1 MPTTPEHRAVRFA
14 AGEARR
20 APLTWS
26 QQYYLAETDAARPL
40 GRGLAISRLYELR
53 ADVRE
58 QDVVTALRDLLH
70 RFEGLRSTVV
80 RDTAG
85 ATAGAGADAGAGQ
98 HVHAEGTLRLAVHD
112 ADDGARGVAEAAT
125 AVLDELAATP
135 FDVAEEW
142 PVRAALIGRAGRPR
156 FLALVFSHVAVDA
169 FALLPVTEHLVS
181 TVAVRHPEWP
191 PARSRDA
198 GRSPHEQ
205 AAAEATE
212 PARRTAERALRR
224 AAEAFRTMPTAPP
237 APDGAASP
245 DRYRFL
251 SRTSPALDLAA
262 GAVSL
267 RTGESVATVLAAAMV
282 TVDAH
287 LADSLTGYLQ
297 LLAANRSRPETVNAV
312 VPCSQPVPFCVPVAG
327 SSFPELVRV
336 TASATL
342 GALRF
347 GSYPP
352 DRLAELHRAV
362 ERERGVRLDITPT
375 LNYRPRASTLPRRE
389 VTAVELE
396 ESAAAG
402 LTRWI
407 PSDLVWRSTRYL
419 SADVSESGIRLVLQV
434 DTQVH
439 TPGWAE
445 HWMAALERLLCAA
458 AIREVSAEELQHLVK
473 QSQPTSQESRCL

>member
-1 MPTTPEHRAVRFA
+1 MRTTPEHRAVRFA

-40 GRGLAISRLYELR
+40 GRGLAIRRLYELR
-53 ADVRE
+53 AGVRE
-58 QDVVTALRDLLH
+58 RDVVAALRDLLH

-80 RDTAG
+80 RDPAG
-85 ATAGAGADAGAGQ
+85 TGGADDCAGAGQ
-98 HVHAEGTLRLAVHD
+98 RVHAEGTLHLAVHEV
-112 ADDGARGVAEAAT
+112 DGAQGPAEAAA

-135 FDVAEEW
+135 FDAAEEW
-142 PVRAALIGRAGRPR
+142 PVRAALIGPAGLPR

-169 FALLPVTEHLVS
+169 FALLPVTDHLVS
-181 TVAVRHPEWP
+181 AVAVRRPEWP

-198 GRSPHEQ
+198 GRSPREQ
-205 AAAEATE
+205 AAAEAAE
-212 PARRTAERALRR
+212 PARRSAERALRR
-224 AAEAFRTMPTAPP
+224 AADTFRTMPAAPP
-237 APDGAASP
+237 APDGAAAT

-251 SRTSPALDLAA
+251 SRTSPALHQAA

-267 RTGESVATVLAAAMV
+267 RTGESVATVLAAAMIA
-282 TVDAH
+282 VDAH
-287 LADSLTGYLQ
+287 LADSPTGYLQ

-327 SSFPELVRV
+327 SSFPKLVRA
-336 TASATL
+336 TASAAL
-342 GALRF
+342 GALRL

-352 DRLAELHRAV
+352 DRLAELHRVV

-375 LNYRPRASTLPRRE
+375 LNYRPRAGAPPRRE
-389 VTAVELE
+389 VTAAELE

-402 LTRWI
+402 VTRWI
-407 PSDLVWRSTRYL
+407 PGDLVWRSTRYL

-434 DTQVH
+434 DTRVH

-445 HWMAALERLLCAA
+445 RWTAALERLLCAA
-458 AIREVSAEELQHLVK
+458 ATREVAAEELQRVVQ
-473 QSQPTSQESRCL
+473 QSQPTRQEPRCR